1 MLKLVKS
8 AKVAHLATA
17 ASNLQPYVTP
27 VVFVVDNNYIFIPL
41 DHKPKTVSFKD
52 LKRVKNIQENS
63 RVAFLVDNYKD
74 NWQALWFIML
84 IGRAYLVE
92 PQEISKRKN
101 EFQKIHNLIEK
112 KYVQYSKIATGEA
125 YVKIDVQNGFYWS
138 YSKVSMK

>member
-52 LKRVKNIQENS
+52 LKRVKNIHEKS
-63 RVAFLVDNYKD
+63 RVAYLVDN
-74 NWQALWFIML
+74 
-84 IGRAYLVE
+84 
-92 PQEISKRKN
+92 
-101 EFQKIHNLIEK
+101 
-112 KYVQYSKIATGEA
+112 
-125 YVKIDVQNGFYWS
+125 
-138 YSKVSMK
+138 

>member
-92 PQEISKRKN
+92 PQEISKYKN
-101 EFQKIHNLIEK
+101 EFNKIPNLIEK
-112 KYVQYSKIATGEA
+112 KYVQYSKVGIGESF
-125 YVKIDVQNGFYWS
+125 VKIEVQNGFYWS
-138 YSKVSMK
+138 YNKASVK

>member
-1 MLKLVKS
+1 MLKSVKS

-41 DHKPKTVSFKD
+41 DHKPKAVSFKD

-101 EFQKIHNLIEK
+101 EFQKIHNLIKK
-112 KYVQYSKIATGEA
+112 KYVQYSKVGTGEA

>member
-1 MLKLVKS
+1 MLKSVKS

-27 VVFVVDNNYIFIPL
+27 VVFVVVNKYIFIPL
-41 DHKPKTVSFKD
+41 DHKPKAVSYKD

-74 NWQALWFIML
+74 NWQALWFMML

-92 PQEISKRKN
+92 PQKISNRKN
-101 EFQKIHNLIEK
+101 EFQKIHNLIKK
-112 KYVQYSKIATGEA
+112 KYLQYSKIGAGEA
-125 YVKIDVQNGFYWS
+125 YIKIHVQNGFYWS
-138 YSKVSMK
+138 FSKVGVE

>member
-27 VVFVVDNNYIFIPL
+27 VVFVVDSNYIFIPL
-41 DHKPKTVSFKD
+41 DHKPKAVSFKD

-92 PQEISKRKN
+92 PQEISKYKN
-101 EFQKIHNLIEK
+101 EFNKIHNLIEK
-112 KYVQYSKIATGEA
+112 KYVQYSKVGIGESF
-125 YVKIDVQNGFYWS
+125 VKIEVQNGFYWS
-138 YSKVSMK
+138 YNKASVK

>member
-1 MLKLVKS
+1 MLKSVKS

-27 VVFVVDNNYIFIPL
+27 VVFVVDSNYIFIPL
-41 DHKPKTVSFKD
+41 DHKPKAVSFKD

-63 RVAFLVDNYKD
+63 LVAFLVDNYKD

-112 KYVQYSKIATGEA
+112 KYVQYSKIGTGEA

>member
-1 MLKLVKS
+1 MLKSVKS

-41 DHKPKTVSFKD
+41 DHKPKAVSFKD

-84 IGRAYLVE
+84 IGCAYLVE
-92 PQEISKRKN
+92 PQEISKRKI
-101 EFQKIHNLIEK
+101 EFQKIHNLIKK
-112 KYVQYSKIATGEA
+112 KYVQYSKVGTGEA

-138 YSKVSMK
+138 YSKSV